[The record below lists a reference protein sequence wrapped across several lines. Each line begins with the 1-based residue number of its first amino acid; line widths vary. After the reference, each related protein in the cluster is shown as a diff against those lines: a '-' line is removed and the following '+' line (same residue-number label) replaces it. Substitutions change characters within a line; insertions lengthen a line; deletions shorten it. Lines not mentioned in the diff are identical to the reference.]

1 MKLYSSILLSL
12 PVRGFRTHRL
22 DQYYSLI
29 LPLSLNIYPQDINN
43 SQTNVAPIK
52 AIVAGMVVPTR
63 TLTARMRLRMVV
75 GADAF
80 LNLSCNHTSIKIKMP
95 LARSIT
101 ARLVC
106 KLKLTPRA
114 TTDRQRCQW
123 LHSQQRFQ
131 ITVTPKNK
139 QFLHNCL
146 WKNAKQGH

>member
-1 MKLYSSILLSL
+1 MKLYSSILPSALISSYVNRLFFFCLSL
-12 PVRGFRTHRL
+12 PVKGFRTHRL

-63 TLTARMRLRMVV
+63 TLTARMRMVV
-75 GADAF
+75 GTDAF

-106 KLKLTPRA
+106 KLKLTPKA
-114 TTDRQRCQW
+114 TTDRQTDNDVSGCTR
-123 LHSQQRFQ
+123 S
-131 ITVTPKNK
+131 
-139 QFLHNCL
+139 
-146 WKNAKQGH
+146 NAFR